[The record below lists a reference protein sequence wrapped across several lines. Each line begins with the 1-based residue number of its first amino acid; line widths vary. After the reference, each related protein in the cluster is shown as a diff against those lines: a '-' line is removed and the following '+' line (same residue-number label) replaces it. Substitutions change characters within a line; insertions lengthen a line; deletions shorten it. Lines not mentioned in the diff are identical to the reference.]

1 MLNFL
6 AKFIL
11 TGTSFAPF
19 FAAFSIKEFE
29 NGNLLVAGLVFL
41 SIAIVLVCSCWA
53 MLNYTTRKAEIFSLS
68 YSEYTVERRD
78 YESLVFLLVCL
89 LPIILS
95 DSNPFIS
102 EPITTIF
109 CFFAVTV
116 AISYSHAFHYNPVMR
131 LFRYRFYTLKNK
143 NDLPILLI
151 SKLEL
156 PSQNKE
162 LVVVGIGNDV
172 IIECGER

>member
-29 NGNLLVAGLVFL
+29 NGNSLVAGLLFL
-41 SIAIVLVCSCWA
+41 SIAIVLVCSCWT
-53 MLNYTTRKAEIFSLS
+53 MLNYTTRKAEIFSVS

-95 DSNPFIS
+95 DSNPFTS
-102 EPITTIF
+102 QPITTIF
-109 CFFAVTV
+109 CLIAVTV
-116 AISYSHAFHYNPVMR
+116 AISYSHAFHYNPVVR
-131 LFRYRFYTLKNK
+131 LFGYRFYTLKNK
-143 NDLPILLI
+143 ADPSILLI
-151 SKLEL
+151 SKFEL
-156 PSQNKE
+156 PSSNKN
-162 LVVVGIGNDV
+162 LQMVCIAKDV
-172 IIECGER
+172 IIEYGER